1 MTNTQFTIPAQ
12 ANLDL
17 TVFTEMEDDK
27 QRCVF
32 CSRMTEF
39 RVYVSTDIGAMPPS
53 AACAW
58 CITELV
64 A

>member
-17 TVFTEMEDDK
+17 TVFIEMGDDEHH
-27 QRCVF
+27 CVF
-32 CSRMTEF
+32 CSRMTKF

-58 CITELV
+58 CITELTV
-64 A
+64 